1 MTDKEIFI
9 YYILPLLILLAA
21 MVTTGAIV
29 FEGVLEFWMYQDP

>member
-21 MVTTGAIV
+21 MVTTGLIV
-29 FEGVLEFWMYQDP
+29 FEGVLEFWTYQDP